1 MGLLID
7 LIPNSPTNII
17 RIVWQTVRR
26 ITNEFLGVEVKSYTF
41 LVVFTLMS
49 PSALHTSTTASP
61 GCQCIIDGI

>member
-1 MGLLID
+1 MLKSLKEIFCESCINKTGD
-7 LIPNSPTNII
+7 YSK
-17 RIVWQTVRR
+17 
-26 ITNEFLGVEVKSYTF
+26 GVKSYTF